1 MHLSILLAQFL
12 LRLRL
17 MRLKIKRKF
26 LTCRLKPIHLSWL
39 TVELLAYNKSN
50 LSTNNYFLKQILFV
64 MNNKYFIGCMQI
76 NDIIIGIFMKVI
88 NNFKFFYKLLLF
100 RKIMCYFLCKV
111 FHAEVIQIELVC
123 QFWYTKFV
131 AYK

>member
-100 RKIMCYFLCKV
+100 RKIMCCFLCKV
-111 FHAEVIQIELVC
+111 FYAEVIQIELVC